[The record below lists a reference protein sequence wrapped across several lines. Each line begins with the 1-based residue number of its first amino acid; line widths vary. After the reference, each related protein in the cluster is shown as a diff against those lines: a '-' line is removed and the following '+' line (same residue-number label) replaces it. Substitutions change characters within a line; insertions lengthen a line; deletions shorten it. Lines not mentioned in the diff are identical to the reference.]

1 MENGLNFEKPL
12 RLLRQ
17 AKEQERRMERSRN
30 VRIHSCITI
39 SLLQALQKNIGE
51 KETLYL
57 IAHIGLL
64 KLLKKT

>member
-17 AKEQERRMERSRN
+17 AKEWQEQDGTEQECSHT
-30 VRIHSCITI
+30 VPAQHIL
-39 SLLQALQKNIGE
+39 LLQALQKNIGE

-57 IAHIGLL
+57 IAHIGL
-64 KLLKKT
+64 

>member
-17 AKEQERRMERSRN
+17 AKERGGWNGAGMFAYIVPASQYATGVAKEYW
-30 VRIHSCITI
+30 
-39 SLLQALQKNIGE
+39 E

-57 IAHIGLL
+57 IAHIGS
-64 KLLKKT
+64 